1 MLIPEKNIVTTRA
14 EVPLLTLIP
23 CQLDIAV
30 VAFQFRVAVPR
41 RVSFAAQRALQ
52 SAMRPVFV

>member
-1 MLIPEKNIVTTRA
+1 MKSIAVTRCG
-14 EVPLLTLIP
+14 VPDKVIP

-30 VAFQFRVAVPR
+30 DAFQLRVAVPV
-41 RVSFAAQRALQ
+41 RVSLPAQRALQ

>member
-1 MLIPEKNIVTTRA
+1 MKAIDVTRTG
-14 EVPLLTLIP
+14 VPP
-23 CQLDIAV
+23 DKSPFQLDIEV
-30 VAFQFRVAVPR
+30 DAFQLRVAVPR